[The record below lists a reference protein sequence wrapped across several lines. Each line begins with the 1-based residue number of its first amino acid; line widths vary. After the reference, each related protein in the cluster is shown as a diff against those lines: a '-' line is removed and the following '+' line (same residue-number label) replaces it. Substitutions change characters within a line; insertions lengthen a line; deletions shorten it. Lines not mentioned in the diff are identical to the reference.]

1 MANNDK
7 RKKSNKVIT
16 AAMIGSL
23 SGAVLGLLLAPKSGR
38 ELRQDI
44 NEQALILGDKTVEIR
59 DKAQSAWHSIEDK
72 TEKTVENSKRWI
84 QKGKLLVSNLKTL
97 VHGIRNGDLT
107 KTVSIKTP
115 EDGDSGD
122 PTKEL

>member
-7 RKKSNKVIT
+7 RKKSNKVFA

-23 SGAVLGLLLAPKSGR
+23 SGAVLGLLLAPKSGQ

-44 NEQALILGDKTVEIR
+44 TEQGHKLGNKAVEIR
-59 DKAQSAWHSIEDK
+59 DKAQSAWHNIEDK
-72 TEKTVENSKRWI
+72 TEKTIENSKSWL

-97 VHGIRNGDLT
+97 VYEIRHGALT
-107 KTVSIKTP
+107 KK
-115 EDGDSGD
+115 
-122 PTKEL
+122 

>member
-1 MANNDK
+1 MANNEK
-7 RKKSNKVIT
+7 SKKSNKVIA

-44 NEQALILGDKTVEIR
+44 NEQGHKLGDKAVEIR
-59 DKAQSAWHSIEDK
+59 DKAQSAWHYIEDK
-72 TEKTVENSKRWI
+72 TEKTVENSKSWI
-84 QKGKLLVSNLKTL
+84 QKGKLLASNFKTL
-97 VHGIRNGDLT
+97 VYEIRHGALT
-107 KTVSIKTP
+107 KTDSIETP

-122 PTKEL
+122 PTKEI

>member
-7 RKKSNKVIT
+7 RKMNKVIA

-44 NEQALILGDKTVEIR
+44 NEMAYKLGDKTEEIR
-59 DKAQSAWHSIEDK
+59 DKAQSSWHNIEDK
-72 TEKTVENSKRWI
+72 TEKTVEKSKSWI
-84 QKGKLLVSNLKTL
+84 QKGKLLVGNLKTL
-97 VHGIRNGDLT
+97 VHEIRHGALT
-107 KTVSIKTP
+107 KTGSLKTL
-115 EDGDSGD
+115 EDQDGGY
-122 PTKEL
+122 PTKEI